1 MVFFSAFAARGK
13 MDFVF
18 QLLACCVLSVHME
31 KKQKRV
37 SVPLIYMS
45 VFTTTLSEILTT
57 AS

>member
-1 MVFFSAFAARGK
+1 